1 MVTALETLQRVAT
14 ALKEGDVL
22 RVLSMETCLG
32 LARAGAPLDLASGA
46 LLCQAGDPGD
56 AVFLILD
63 GEIEIRTTLPGGRDV
78 RFVSFRRGALIGEM
92 AALDGGP
99 RSTDMAATRKSRLW
113 RIPRAALIQALESEP
128 KAAVALLAEL
138 SGRLRRT
145 NAALEAMA
153 GLDLGGRLARF
164 LLAEQNVR
172 ALVGLTQS
180 ELARRVGASRE
191 KVNRKLHDWA
201 GQGWVE
207 LSPAGV
213 RLLAPERL
221 QGLLG
226 QHGWSGRPRG
236 S

>member
-1 MVTALETLQRVAT
+1 MATAFETLERVAT

-22 RVLSMETCLG
+22 RVLSMEACLG

-56 AVFLILD
+56 AVFLILE
-63 GEIEIRTTLPGGRDV
+63 GEIEIRSSLAGGREV
-78 RFVSFRRGALIGEM
+78 RFVSFGRGALIGEM

-99 RSTDMAATRKSRLW
+99 RSTDMAATRNSRLW
-113 RIPRAALIQALESEP
+113 RIPRAALLQALEAEP

-153 GLDLGGRLARF
+153 GLDLGGRLAR
-164 LLAEQNVR
+164 LLVAEQSVR
-172 ALVGLTQS
+172 GLVALTQT

-191 KVNRKLHDWA
+191 KVNRKLNEWA
-201 GQGWVE
+201 GHGWVE
-207 LSPAGV
+207 LTQAGV
-213 RLLAPERL
+213 RLTAPERL
-221 QGLLG
+221 QGLFAG
-226 QHGWSGRPRG
+226 PAHG
-236 S
+236 